1 MDEKTPTYYETL
13 IKNEWSYAKG
23 AVIMAVLATALMA
36 FAGGWGVSGILS
48 TWGGKFFGLFGVG
61 LDGWLKKDLSQFN
74 PLGQETMTNVG
85 ITFGALI
92 ACLLAGQWKIRQ
104 VKSIRQV
111 WAAIIGGLLMGVGSR
126 ISPGCNIGGMF
137 SAIPAFS
144 LSGWV
149 FFVFVFV
156 GSRAGGTLLPYCI
169 PPVSHERRLK
179 TKKSNA
185 EQRNRKRNMRIAL
198 GILLIMVWLGFAG
211 TTGRTAPS
219 AGFMLFIGLGL
230 GYTLQ
235 RSRFCFTSAFR
246 DPTLTGGTKLTKAL
260 LVALGVS
267 TIGFAG
273 IHISRY
279 GVDLSKLPENMGA
292 LARPIGL
299 HLVIGAF
306 LFGLGAVLAGGC
318 ASGTLMRFGEGYVQN
333 ILAFITFI
341 LGAII
346 GDGLYAGPI
355 KENPFLYSGT
365 GVYLPTVLGGYG
377 PVILMQLSLLG
388 GMVDSC
394 GPVGEEKSR
403 GFRQEVI
410 GGKRRHYERKYP

>member
-1 MDEKTPTYYETL
+1 MDEKTPAYYETL
-13 IKNEWSYAKG
+13 IKDEWSYSKG
-23 AVIMAVLATALMA
+23 AVIMAVLATSLMA

-48 TWGGKFFGLFGVG
+48 AWGGKFFGLFGVG
-61 LDGWLKKDLSQFN
+61 LDGWLKKDLSTFN
-74 PLGQETMTNVG
+74 PLGQETMTNAG
-85 ITFGALI
+85 IAFGALI
-92 ACLLAGQWKIRQ
+92 SCLLAGQWKIRH

-111 WAAIIGGLLMGVGSR
+111 WAAILGGLLMGIGSR
-126 ISPGCNIGGMF
+126 IGPGCNIGGMF

-149 FFVFVFV
+149 FFVFVFL
-156 GSRAGGTLLPYCI
+156 GSISGGKLLPYFI

-179 TKKSNA
+179 TKKSA
-185 EQRNRKRNMRIAL
+185 PGQLKQKRNVQIAL
-198 GILLIMVWLGFAG
+198 GILLIMVCLAFAG
-211 TTGRTAPS
+211 AAGRTAPS
-219 AGFMLFIGLGL
+219 AGLMLFTGLGL
-230 GYTLQ
+230 GYTLR

-246 DPTLTGGTKLTKAL
+246 DPTLTGETKLTKAL

-273 IHISRY
+273 VHISRY

-333 ILAFITFI
+333 ALAFTAFV

-346 GDGLYAGPI
+346 GDGLYAGPV
-355 KENPFLYSGT
+355 KENPFLYSGK
-365 GVYLPTVLGGYG
+365 GVYLPAVLGGYG
-377 PVILMQLSLLG
+377 PVILIQLSALGLLWIIA
-388 GMVDSC
+388 DWR
-394 GPVGEEKSR
+394 EKKKSA
-403 GFRQEVI
+403 GF
-410 GGKRRHYERKYP
+410 GKG